1 MPKSDLYIGVLS
13 GTSADSI
20 DALLVDF
27 SNSIEVIDRF
37 SKKIPKAVKNK
48 IFELVL
54 NKKITKYAKRQT
66 ELDDI
71 LGELIGKSVNQL
83 IKRTKI
89 DKQMVKAIGSHGQTI
104 KHSSS
109 RKNPFSLQIGNPELV
124 RKLTGIK
131 VVYGFRQSD
140 IANGGMGAPLTPAFH
155 NEYMS
160 QAKVNRAIV
169 NIGGITNVTLL
180 PAKGKVLGWDIG
192 PGNCLI
198 DQAMKNITN
207 GKKQFDNK
215 GFLAKKGNPH
225 VLKNTIKKFLNES
238 YFKRPIPKSQ
248 TVENY
253 DLRKFKFDPLEI
265 KKLKDEDL
273 ISGLTEI
280 TFQSILR
287 DLKRYCNQKYEIY
300 FCGGGTK
307 NNYLM
312 DRFNELHIENLQFFK
327 TSDLGIDP
335 LDVEAMTFAWLAKKR
350 LEKQKIKLTSVT
362 GSKPCLMGEVIN

>member
-27 SNSIEVIDRF
+27 SNSIKVIDRF
-37 SKKIPKAVKNK
+37 SEKIPNVVKNK

-54 NKKITKYAKRQT
+54 NKKVPNYEKKQK
-66 ELDDI
+66 ELDYI
-71 LGELIGKSVNQL
+71 LGKLIGKCVNHL
-83 IKRTKI
+83 MKKTKV

-109 RKNPFSLQIGNPELV
+109 GKNPFSLQIGNPELV
-124 RKLTGIK
+124 KKLTGIK

-140 IANGGMGAPLTPAFH
+140 IANGGIGAPLTPAFH
-155 NEYMS
+155 SEYMS
-160 QAKVNRAIV
+160 KAKVNRAIV

-180 PAKGKVLGWDIG
+180 PSEGKILGWDIG
-192 PGNCLI
+192 PGNCFI
-198 DQAMKNITN
+198 DQAVKDLTN
-207 GKKQFDNK
+207 GKNQFDNK
-215 GFLAKKGNPH
+215 GVLAKKGNPQ
-225 VLKNTIKKFLNES
+225 VLKNSIKKFLNTS
-238 YFKRPIPKSQ
+238 YFKKPIPKSQ
-248 TVENY
+248 SVENY
-253 DLRKFKFDPLEI
+253 DLKKFKFDPSEK
-265 KKLKDEDL
+265 KKLKGVDL

-280 TFQSILR
+280 TFLLILR
-287 DLKRYCNQKYEIY
+287 DLEKYCKQKYEIY

-307 NNYLM
+307 NDYLM
-312 DRFNELHIENLQFFK
+312 DKFKELKLKNLKFFK

-350 LEKQKIKLTSVT
+350 IEKQKIKLTSVT
-362 GSKPCLMGEVIN
+362 GSKPCLMGEVIY

>member
-1 MPKSDLYIGVLS
+1 MPKPDIYIGVLS

-20 DALLVDF
+20 DSLLVDF
-27 SNSIEVIDRF
+27 SSSRKVIDRF
-37 SKKIPKAVKNK
+37 SQKIPKEIKDE

-54 NKKITKYAKRQT
+54 NKKTSNYAKKQK
-66 ELDDI
+66 ELDLI
-71 LGELIGKSVNQL
+71 LGELIAKCVNKL
-83 IKRTKI
+83 IKKTMIDNKI
-89 DKQMVKAIGSHGQTI
+89 VKAIGSHGQTI

-109 RKNPFSLQIGNPELV
+109 RKNPFSLQIGNAELV

-131 VVYGFRQSD
+131 VVHGFRQSD

-155 NEYMS
+155 QEYMS
-160 QAKVNRAIV
+160 KEKVNRAII

-180 PAKGKVLGWDIG
+180 PSKGKVLGWDIG
-192 PGNCLI
+192 PGNCYI
-198 DQAMKNITN
+198 DQAVKKISN

-215 GFLAKKGNPH
+215 GALAKKGNPQ
-225 VLKNTIKKFLNES
+225 VLKTSIKKFLNSS
-238 YFKRPIPKSQ
+238 YFKKSIPKSQ
-248 TVENY
+248 SVENY
-253 DLRKFKFDPLEI
+253 DLEKFRFDLLEKKKFKDV
-265 KKLKDEDL
+265 DL

-287 DLKRYCNQKYEIY
+287 DLQKYCTQDYEIY

-307 NNYLM
+307 NDYLM
-312 DRFNELHIENLQFFK
+312 DKFKKLNLANLQFFK
-327 TSDLGIDP
+327 TSNLGIDP

-362 GSKPCLMGEVIN
+362 GSKPCLMGEVIY

>member
-27 SNSIEVIDRF
+27 SNSIKVIDRF
-37 SKKIPKAVKNK
+37 SEKIPITVKNK

-54 NKKITKYAKRQT
+54 NKKVSNYARKQK
-66 ELDDI
+66 ELDCI
-71 LGELIGKSVNQL
+71 LGELIARCVNQL
-83 IKRTKI
+83 IKKTKL
-89 DKQMVKAIGSHGQTI
+89 DKKMVKAIGSHGQTI

-109 RKNPFSLQIGNPELV
+109 RRNPFSLQIGNPKLV
-124 RKLTGIK
+124 KKLTGIK

-140 IANGGMGAPLTPAFH
+140 IENGGMGAPLTPAFH

-160 QAKVNRAIV
+160 KAKVNRAIV
-169 NIGGITNVTLL
+169 NIGGIANVTLL
-180 PAKGKVLGWDIG
+180 PSKGKILGWDIG
-192 PGNCLI
+192 PGNCFI
-198 DQAMKNITN
+198 DQAIKDLTN

-215 GFLAKKGNPH
+215 GALAKKGNPQ
-225 VLKNTIKKFLNES
+225 VLKTSIKKFLNKS
-238 YFKRPIPKSQ
+238 YFKKPIPKSQ
-248 TVENY
+248 SVENY
-253 DLRKFKFDPLEI
+253 DLKKFKFDPSEK
-265 KKLKDEDL
+265 KKLKDVDL

-280 TFQSILR
+280 TFQLILR
-287 DLKRYCNQKYEIY
+287 DLQKYCKQKYEIY

-307 NNYLM
+307 NDYLM
-312 DRFNELHIENLQFFK
+312 DKFKELKLENLQFFK

-350 LEKQKIKLTSVT
+350 IEKQKIKLTSVT

>member
-27 SNSIEVIDRF
+27 SNSIKVIDRF
-37 SKKIPKAVKNK
+37 SIKIPKAVKNK

-54 NKKITKYAKRQT
+54 NKKLPNFANKQK
-66 ELDDI
+66 ELDYV
-71 LGELIGKSVNQL
+71 LGELIGKCVNEL
-83 IKRTKI
+83 IIKAKIEKRI
-89 DKQMVKAIGSHGQTI
+89 VKAIGSHGQTI
-104 KHSSS
+104 KHSTSK
-109 RKNPFSLQIGNPELV
+109 KNPFSLQIGSPELV

-160 QAKVNRAIV
+160 QAKINRAIV

-180 PAKGKVLGWDIG
+180 PAKGKILGWDIG
-192 PGNCLI
+192 PGNCFI
-198 DQAMKNITN
+198 DQAIKNLSN

-215 GFLAKKGNPH
+215 GVLAKKGNPQ
-225 VLKNTIKKFLNES
+225 VLENTIKKFLNTS
-238 YFKRPIPKSQ
+238 YFKKPIPKSQ
-248 TVENY
+248 SVENY
-253 DLRKFKFDPLEI
+253 DLRKLRFDPSEK

-287 DLKRYCNQKYEIY
+287 DLQKYCNQKYEVY

-312 DRFNELHIENLQFFK
+312 DRFTELNIENLQFFK

>member
-27 SNSIEVIDRF
+27 SNSIKVVDRF

-54 NKKITKYAKRQT
+54 DKELPKYANKQK
-66 ELDDI
+66 ELDYV
-71 LGELIGKSVNQL
+71 LGELIGKCVNQL
-83 IKRTKI
+83 IKKTKI
-89 DKQMVKAIGSHGQTI
+89 DRKMIKAIGSHGQTI

-109 RKNPFSLQIGNPELV
+109 RKNPSSLQIGNPELV

-140 IANGGMGAPLTPAFH
+140 IAHGGMGAPLTPAFH

-180 PAKGKVLGWDIG
+180 PAKGKILGWDIG
-192 PGNCLI
+192 PGNCFI
-198 DQAMKNITN
+198 DQAVKNITN
-207 GKKQFDNK
+207 GKKQFDR
-215 GFLAKKGNPH
+215 GGTLAKKGNPQ
-225 VLKNTIKKFLNES
+225 VLKNTIKKFLNTS
-238 YFKRPIPKSQ
+238 YFKKPIPKSQ
-248 TVENY
+248 SVENY
-253 DLRKFKFDPLEI
+253 DLKKFRFDPSEMKNLR
-265 KKLKDEDL
+265 DVDL

-280 TFQSILR
+280 TFQTILR
-287 DLKRYCNQKYEIY
+287 DLEKYCKKKYKIY

-312 DRFNELHIENLQFFK
+312 DRFKELDLENLQFFK

>member
-27 SNSIEVIDRF
+27 SNSIKVIDRF
-37 SKKIPKAVKNK
+37 SKKIPNAVKNK

-54 NKKITKYAKRQT
+54 NKKITNYADRQM

-89 DKQMVKAIGSHGQTI
+89 DKQMIKAIGSHGQTI

-109 RKNPFSLQIGNPELV
+109 RKNPFSLQIGNPKLV
-124 RKLTGIK
+124 RKLTDIK

-180 PAKGKVLGWDIG
+180 PANGKVLGWDIG
-192 PGNCLI
+192 PGNCFI
-198 DQAMKNITN
+198 DQAMKNLTN

-215 GFLAKKGNPH
+215 GLLAKKGNPK
-225 VLKNTIKKFLNES
+225 VLENTIKKFLNTS
-238 YFKRPIPKSQ
+238 YFKKPIPKSQ

-253 DLRKFKFDPLEI
+253 DLKNFRFDPSEI
-265 KKLKDEDL
+265 KNLKGVDL

-287 DLKRYCNQKYEIY
+287 DLKKYCNKKYEIY
-300 FCGGGTK
+300 FCGGG
-307 NNYLM
+307 NN
-312 DRFNELHIENLQFFK
+312 
-327 TSDLGIDP
+327 
-335 LDVEAMTFAWLAKKR
+335 
-350 LEKQKIKLTSVT
+350 
-362 GSKPCLMGEVIN
+362 

>member
-1 MPKSDLYIGVLS
+1 MPKPDIYIGVLS

-27 SNSIEVIDRF
+27 SRSIKVIDRF
-37 SKKIPKAVKNK
+37 SKKIPKAVKDK

-54 NKKITKYAKRQT
+54 NKKLQNFAKKQK
-66 ELDDI
+66 ELDSI

-83 IKRTKI
+83 IKKTKI

-180 PAKGKVLGWDIG
+180 PAKGKILGWDIG
-192 PGNCLI
+192 PGNCFI
-198 DQAMKNITN
+198 DQAVKNITN

-215 GFLAKKGNPH
+215 GILARKGNPQ
-225 VLKNTIKKFLNES
+225 VLENTIKKFLSTS
-238 YFKRPIPKSQ
+238 YFKKPIPKSQ
-248 TVENY
+248 SVENY
-253 DLRKFKFDPLEI
+253 DLKKLSFNPSEI
-265 KKLKDEDL
+265 KELKDVDL

-287 DLKRYCNQKYEIY
+287 DLQKHCKKRYEIY
-300 FCGGGTK
+300 FCGGGTE

-312 DRFNELHIENLQFFK
+312 DKFKELNLENLQFFK
-327 TSDLGIDP
+327 TSDLGINP

-350 LEKQKIKLTSVT
+350 VEKQKIDLNSVT
-362 GSKPCLMGEVIN
+362 GSKPCLMGEVIS

>member
-1 MPKSDLYIGVLS
+1 MQKSDLYIGVLS

-27 SNSIEVIDRF
+27 SNSIKVIDRF

-225 VLKNTIKKFLNES
+225 V
-238 YFKRPIPKSQ
+238 
-248 TVENY
+248 
-253 DLRKFKFDPLEI
+253 
-265 KKLKDEDL
+265 
-273 ISGLTEI
+273 
-280 TFQSILR
+280 
-287 DLKRYCNQKYEIY
+287 
-300 FCGGGTK
+300 
-307 NNYLM
+307 
-312 DRFNELHIENLQFFK
+312 
-327 TSDLGIDP
+327 
-335 LDVEAMTFAWLAKKR
+335 
-350 LEKQKIKLTSVT
+350 
-362 GSKPCLMGEVIN
+362 

>member
-27 SNSIEVIDRF
+27 SNSIKVVDRF
-37 SKKIPKAVKNK
+37 SKKIPKTVKNK

-54 NKKITKYAKRQT
+54 NKKIPNYANKQK
-66 ELDDI
+66 ELDYI
-71 LGELIGKSVNQL
+71 LGELIGNCVNQL

-89 DKQMVKAIGSHGQTI
+89 DKKMVKAIGSHGQTI

-180 PAKGKVLGWDIG
+180 PAKGKILGWDIG

-198 DQAMKNITN
+198 DQAVKNLTDGN
-207 GKKQFDNK
+207 KQFDNK
-215 GFLAKKGNPH
+215 GILAKKGNPQ
-225 VLKNTIKKFLNES
+225 VLENTIKKFLNTS
-238 YFKRPIPKSQ
+238 YFKKPIPKSQ
-248 TVENY
+248 SVENY
-253 DLRKFKFDPLEI
+253 DLKKLRFDPSEM
-265 KKLKDEDL
+265 KKLKDVDL

-287 DLKRYCNQKYEIY
+287 DLQKYCKKKYEVY

-312 DRFNELHIENLQFFK
+312 DRFKEVNLESLQFYV

-350 LEKQKIKLTSVT
+350 IEKQKIELTNVT